1 MHNKYNNK
9 FNTIGDF
16 IREELL
22 DPMNLSV
29 NGVARACGM
38 HQPTLKRIVDG
49 EITLSLDN
57 ARRLEQ
63 YFGFSDGY
71 LSRMQLGFESIRVN
85 CDKQLAGNSNTLF
98 LLLSNR
104 HNLCQWTLIQSSVC
118 SVTST
123 TSLLTDF
130 LVASVDI
137 DARLFGH
144 FNQFYNPAALG

>member
-1 MHNKYNNK
+1 MPAVSNN
-9 FNTIGDF
+9 TSDS
-16 IREELL
+16 
-22 DPMNLSV
+22 PMDTSPVCSWGLNPS
-29 NGVARACGM
+29 
-38 HQPTLKRIVDG
+38 
-49 EITLSLDN
+49 
-57 ARRLEQ
+57 
-63 YFGFSDGY
+63 
-71 LSRMQLGFESIRVN
+71 ESTVIN
-85 CDKQLAGNSNTLF
+85 NSPGNSNTLF